1 MNADKNIAA
10 NSATGFA
17 SHTPFTPK
25 RAGSTSMAIIIN
37 TKERE
42 KASTAEINPL
52 DKAVNIPL
60 ANTLNPIKISEAEH
74 IRFPVTA
81 KSYTSFPGRE
91 KTDTKGLVRITERT
105 VAVTATIP
113 IIFKLKRISF
123 FNFILFCSP

>member
-1 MNADKNIAA
+1 MNADKHIAA

-25 RAGSTSMAIIIN
+25 RAGSTITIN

-42 KASTAEINPL
+42 NASTAEINPL

-60 ANTLNPIKISEAEH
+60 ANTLNPIKISAAEH

-105 VAVTATIP
+105 VAVTATYY
-113 IIFKLKRISF
+113 F
-123 FNFILFCSP
+123 

>member
-1 MNADKNIAA
+1 
-10 NSATGFA
+10 
-17 SHTPFTPK
+17 
-25 RAGSTSMAIIIN
+25 MAIIIN

-81 KSYTSFPGRE
+81 K
-91 KTDTKGLVRITERT
+91 I
-105 VAVTATIP
+105 
-113 IIFKLKRISF
+113 
-123 FNFILFCSP
+123 